1 MNNNEMERLIVIEK
15 NAQSV
20 IETIETDKVK
30 LSEFYKKKMDEYDQ
44 DLEIQIRN
52 KIEGL
57 RKKMQIDNQKKID
70 LLDQRGKEQM
80 QVINTVFNEQLEQR
94 VSDIVERIL
103 KQKEAL

>member
-1 MNNNEMERLIVIEK
+1 MNMNNNEMERLIVIEK

-30 LSEFYKKKMDEYDQ
+30 LSELYKKKMDEYDQ

-103 KQKEAL
+103 K

>member
-30 LSEFYKKKMDEYDQ
+30 LSELYKKKMDEYDQ

-103 KQKEAL
+103 K

>member
-30 LSEFYKKKMDEYDQ
+30 LSELYKKKMDEYDQ

>member
-1 MNNNEMERLIVIEK
+1 MERLIVIEK

-30 LSEFYKKKMDEYDQ
+30 LSELYKKKMDEYDQ

-103 KQKEAL
+103 K

>member
-103 KQKEAL
+103 K

>member
-1 MNNNEMERLIVIEK
+1 MERLIMIEN

-20 IETIETDKVK
+20 IKTIESDKVK
-30 LSEFYKKKMDEYDQ
+30 LSELYKKKMDEYDQ
-44 DLEIQIRN
+44 SIEIQIRN

-70 LLDQRGKEQM
+70 LLDQKGKEQIH
-80 QVINTVFNEQLEQR
+80 VIDTVFEEQLEQR

-103 KQKEAL
+103 K

>member
-1 MNNNEMERLIVIEK
+1 MNNNEMERLIMIEN

-20 IETIETDKVK
+20 IKTIESDKVK
-30 LSEFYKKKMDEYDQ
+30 LSELYKKKMDEYDQ
-44 DLEIQIRN
+44 SIEIQIRN

-70 LLDQRGKEQM
+70 LLDQKGKEQIH
-80 QVINTVFNEQLEQR
+80 VIDTVFEEQLEQR

-103 KQKEAL
+103 K